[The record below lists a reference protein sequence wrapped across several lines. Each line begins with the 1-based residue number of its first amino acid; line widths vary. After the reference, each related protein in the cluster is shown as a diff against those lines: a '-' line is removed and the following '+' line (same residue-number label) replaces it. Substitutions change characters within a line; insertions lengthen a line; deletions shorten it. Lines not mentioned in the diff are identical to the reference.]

1 MWVPRVAEVVE
12 GHERPAGTPVRTQR
26 DRARTIYPR
35 QSQAGRRS
43 APSGQRG
50 TPVPPWIRVSL
61 PRTGFLPP
69 SAPPDAPSA
78 HAADAAANRRFTES
92 IGRSE
97 SGIRSMSQSKMGFP
111 ATGRRGFGRSQVM
124 VQSLLAYPPAR
135 MIVRTVFPLYCRTP
149 GPSTAGRPPRAAVT
163 SRSRCPARV
172 SREKWVLPN
181 AKLCSTTRR

>member
-1 MWVPRVAEVVE
+1 MGP
-12 GHERPAGTPVRTQR
+12 
-26 DRARTIYPR
+26 
-35 QSQAGRRS
+35 AGRRGRRGPRASGRNASTNS
-43 APSGQRG
+43 ARSSSNNLSPPITSRSSFSPKRSTGYASSPMDPSFSSSD
-50 TPVPPWIRVSL
+50 RVSSTIS
-61 PRTGFLPP
+61 PTGC
-69 SAPPDAPSA
+69 PSA